1 MSIEKLYKFSEVS
14 EILWV
19 TKHCLHV
26 WADEEKIEAINIAP
40 KGHKRALRVKEGE
53 LKRITNSL

>member
-1 MSIEKLYKFSEVS
+1 
-14 EILWV
+14 
-19 TKHCLHV
+19 LHV

-40 KGHKRALRVKEGE
+40 KGHKRALRVKESE